1 MAYPE
6 KIMLDLK
13 EMHFMY
19 KDNKKM
25 KKNLISYTKRMNLT
39 NENMICSLY
48 VIINTFEKDTSLWQQ
63 NYIVDRE
70 FRIWLRL
77 LALLGD
83 EKAIDTYKKLLINKE
98 AYDTQDIIVRLLFDI
113 GIPWYPLSEL
123 IVNDTYNI
131 KDGNRISL
139 YDEYLRSHVIN
150 KINDHS
156 VKDSVITL
164 LCYALKIDLKPY
176 SIICIDSLLSDL
188 SPVEY
193 KFSKERRI
201 IYNKLEKNPKMVKL
215 EKDNIGE
222 YNFILL
228 KIKDVLSIPEF
239 KLYSSERFRECL
251 GL

>member
-19 KDNKKM
+19 KDNNKM

-63 NYIVDRE
+63 NYIVDRK

-123 IVNDTYNI
+123 ILTDTLNIPDKIRIRLYN
-131 KDGNRISL
+131 
-139 YDEYLRSHVIN
+139 EYLKSHVIN
-150 KINDHS
+150 KNEDSTVI
-156 VKDSVITL
+156 DSVITL
-164 LCYALKIDLKPY
+164 LCYALKTERNPY
-176 SIICIDSLLSDL
+176 NSVFADSLLSEL

-193 KFSKERRI
+193 RFSKERRMI
-201 IYNKLEKNPKMVKL
+201 NEKIENHPEMVMLK
-215 EKDNIGE
+215 N
-222 YNFILL
+222 NFKGRHKFI
-228 KIKDVLSIPEF
+228 KIRTYDILSIPEF
-239 KLYSSERFRECL
+239 KLHSSERFKECL